1 MSTGLDLSVATAN
14 IQAAPIKAPTP
25 SANEMSA
32 KKAAKEFESVFISEF
47 MGQMFEG
54 ISTDGEFGG
63 GEGEAMFRPLLLDE
77 YSKQLT
83 AQGGFGLSQAVTR
96 QLLQTQESRN
106 VRAKSQN

>member
-1 MSTGLDLSVATAN
+1 MSTGLDLTAATAN
-14 IQAAPIKAPTP
+14 IQAAPVKAPAQT
-25 SANEMSA
+25 ANHIAA
-32 KKAAKEFESVFISEF
+32 KKAAEQFESVFISEF

-96 QLLQTQESRN
+96 QLLQTQESRDERTKPKN
-106 VRAKSQN
+106 

>member
-1 MSTGLDLSVATAN
+1 MSTGLDLSAATAN
-14 IQAAPIKAPTP
+14 IQSAPVKAPTQTGNYI
-25 SANEMSA
+25 AA
-32 KKAAKEFESVFISEF
+32 KKAAEQFESVFISEF

-96 QLLQTQESRN
+96 QLLQTQENRDE
-106 VRAKSQN
+106 RAKPKN

>member
-14 IQAAPIKAPTP
+14 IQAAPIKAPTQT
-25 SANEMSA
+25 ANEMAA

-96 QLLQTQESRN
+96 QLLQAQEGPN
-106 VRAKSQN
+106 VRVKPKN

>member
-1 MSTGLDLSVATAN
+1 MSPGFDISAAAN
-14 IQAAPIKAPTP
+14 IQAAPVKAPAAA
-25 SANEMSA
+25 ANYTAA
-32 KKAAKEFESVFISEF
+32 KKASEQFESVFISEF

-77 YSKQLT
+77 YSKHIA

-96 QLLQTQESRN
+96 ELLQSQEGG
-106 VRAKSQN
+106 K